1 MILIDIQL
9 KCIAGVLL
17 ILAMIFIIAG
27 LQPLQ
32 CAPQEDLKSILN
44 YFNTLP
50 KGEKVVLVL
59 ARREGK

>member
-9 KCIAGVLL
+9 KRIVRVLL

-50 KGEKVVLVL
+50 KGQKVV
-59 ARREGK
+59 

>member
-1 MILIDIQL
+1 MILIDIKL
-9 KCIAGVLL
+9 KRIVRVLL
-17 ILAMIFIIAG
+17 ILALIFIIAG

-50 KGEKVVLVL
+50 KGQKVV
-59 ARREGK
+59 